1 MENVLLIRIPQHN
14 IALLDILTYLMIQ
27 LINSN
32 CIIYSL
38 VQIHLKSNR
47 FFVSELKTIKEI
59 WVKMLL
65 TKYQSIKFS
74 KSL

>member
-14 IALLDILTYLMIQ
+14 VALLDILTYLMIQ

-47 FFVSELKTIKEI
+47 FFVSEFKTIKI
-59 WVKMLL
+59 LL